1 MSAIL
6 PIDNI
11 ETKYSLH
18 RGEDCMKKIYSSLR
32 QHTTNAIN
40 FEKKKMLLLTKK
52 ELILHQD
59 DLAEGIHKIKCKDC
73 DSILEC

>member
-11 ETKYSLH
+11 ETKHSLH
-18 RGEDCMKKIYSSLR
+18 RGEYCMKKIYSSLR
-32 QHTTNAIN
+32 QHTTNVIN

-52 ELILHQD
+52 KLNV
-59 DLAEGIHKIKCKDC
+59 KIVIVFLNVKA
-73 DSILEC
+73 SRIT